1 MKIGPARRTSSRV
14 DGPVKKALL
23 VGINYTNAP
32 PHPEY
37 QPLCHARDDTKE
49 FADLLI
55 GMLHSACPVLQPLIH
70 CSEIR
75 VSAGEYRDATGRR
88 GRGHPLR
95 AHKGQHCRSIPPH
108 VLIVPDGPCL
118 CSFARYASWCTVPD
132 QAIAL
137 CSIVCLLLSA

>member
-23 VGINYTNAP
+23 IGINYTNAP

-55 GMLHSACPVLQPLIH
+55 GMLHYTRSVLQTLIYG
-70 CSEIR
+70 SEIW
-75 VSAGEYRDATGRR
+75 VPAGKHCHAT
-88 GRGHPLR
+88 
-95 AHKGQHCRSIPPH
+95 
-108 VLIVPDGPCL
+108 
-118 CSFARYASWCTVPD
+118 
-132 QAIAL
+132 
-137 CSIVCLLLSA
+137 